1 MNELDGLK
9 LVEPSA
15 YAEHGYPHDVWNE
28 LRANDPLHQFDVP
41 GWRPFWAVT
50 KHADIIEISKQP
62 EKFTNHPRMVISPL
76 EQELEAERA
85 QAEGGF
91 MSAMRTIIQIDGED
105 HRKLR
110 KVAAHAFTPNVLKR
124 LKPVIDATAKDLI
137 DEMAARGECDF
148 ITDVANIH
156 PLKIICR
163 ILGMPESDEPL
174 ILRLTNEL
182 FGSADP
188 EFQRDPDRQKRM
200 MELGVEMFQFFT
212 GIIEDRRANPTDDL
226 ASVIA
231 NATVDGEPMS
241 PGDTL
246 GYFLITFTAGHETTR
261 GGIGGGLRA
270 LIENQDQIAS
280 WKADL
285 SIEKQAVN
293 EIIRYVTPVNT
304 MVRTAAVDYE
314 LRGKTIKAGDALV
327 LFYASANRDEEV
339 FEDPHS
345 FRVDRKKNPHLG
357 FGIGEHFC
365 IGSNLARMTTG
376 ALYSE
381 LVPRIESIELAGEP
395 QHVAS
400 NLVPGLKHLPVRY
413 QISESKTAVRS

>member
-15 YAEHGYPHDVWNE
+15 YAEHGYPHDLWNE
-28 LRANDPLHQFDVP
+28 LRANDPLHRFEVP

-62 EKFTNHPRMVISPL
+62 ERFTNHPRMVINPL
-76 EQELEAERA
+76 EQEIEAERMR
-85 QAEGGF
+85 GSDTF
-91 MSAMRTIIQIDGED
+91 MGQMRTIIQMDGED

-110 KVAAHAFTPNVLKR
+110 KVAAHAFTPNVLKK
-124 LKPVIDATAKDLI
+124 LKPVIDATAKELI
-137 DEMAARGECDF
+137 DEMAAKGECDF

-163 ILGMPESDEPL
+163 ILGMPEEDEPL

-188 EFQRDPDRQKRM
+188 EFQRDPDRQKRT
-200 MELGVEMFQFFT
+200 MELGMEMFQFFS

-226 ASVIA
+226 SSVIA
-231 NATVDGEPMS
+231 NAQIDGEPMS

-270 LIENQDQIAS
+270 LIENPEQIET

-304 MVRTAAVDYE
+304 MVRTAQLDYE
-314 LRGKTIKAGDALV
+314 MRGKTIAEGEAIV

-339 FEDPHS
+339 FDDPHS

-365 IGSNLARMTTG
+365 IGSNLARLTTG

-381 LVPRIESIELAGEP
+381 LIPRIQSIELAGTPE
-395 QHVAS
+395 HVAS

-413 QISESKTAVRS
+413 ELSESKSGLD